1 MILEILSNLNDSM
14 ILFFILLLLKTRW
27 DSDRAGHWL
36 GWTSVAIAVTNKKTA
51 WPDWIR
57 SVRVDCKQTKMP
69 TQPRAY
75 ALAHPFTDGK
85 STHLISPAEKQCGRR
100 QPGAHASHKGSTIG
114 PKRDNAEHPC
124 IPPDK
129 GSKGTWKEHAEP
141 MPEGGSRGRTD

>member
-1 MILEILSNLNDSM
+1 M
-14 ILFFILLLLKTRW
+14 
-27 DSDRAGHWL
+27 

-85 STHLISPAEKQCGRR
+85 STHLLSPAEKQHGRH
-100 QPGAHASHKGSTIG
+100 QPGAHASHKGSTVG

-129 GSKGTWKEHAEP
+129 GSKGTWKEHAESLCLK
-141 MPEGGSRGRTD
+141 EAAGGEQISSQVRDQWATQSSSAKTEERLRGKKRI